1 MSPFTLVDGG
11 VRVAVR
17 VTPKA
22 SRDKVDGLADTAEG
36 ATVLKVAVT
45 APPEDGKANDAVVRL
60 LAKTWKIPKTSLD
73 VVSGAT
79 SRSKIVLATSSHP
92 QDLMEFLMDW
102 VTGMDRAKG
111 Q

>member
-1 MSPFTLVDGG
+1 MGPFTLTDGG

-22 SRDKVDGLADTAEG
+22 SRDRIDGTADTADG

-45 APPEDGKANDAVVRL
+45 APPEDGKANDAVLRVL
-60 LAKTWKIPKTSLD
+60 SKAWKVPKSSLD
-73 VVSGAT
+73 VISGAT
-79 SRSKIVLATSSHP
+79 SRSKAVLVRSAHP
-92 QDLMEFLMDW
+92 RDLMAALTDW
-102 VTGMDRAKG
+102 LSA